1 MTSRLPATTTGPV
14 PVAPVLSLLFATGW
28 AANHFV
34 ALLPVLREQEHLS
47 AGLLAGVFGLYAVGL
62 LPGLLLGGSL
72 SDRIGRRRLALPGA
86 AVALAGTVS
95 LLAWHDPAG
104 LVVGRLLVGLG
115 AGATISAGTAWATD
129 RRGAAGSVR
138 AGVALTAGFAAGPVV
153 SGVLAQWLPA
163 PLVVAF
169 ALSAALSVGAI
180 LAAARV
186 DALPPPD
193 GPVPTD
199 PVPVRPRS
207 AHTALGWALPVAP
220 FVFTSTA
227 VGIVTLPSRLEGS
240 VGGPLPA
247 GLGAGLVMGTGVV
260 AQMVARRLHAG
271 ASVGVVGATASAA
284 GLALVAAVVADPPLG
299 MFLLAGTLLGVGYG
313 LCLRGGL
320 LDLAT
325 WAPPAR
331 RGSLTGVFYVCAYLG
346 FGVPVLVEALRPA
359 WGDRL
364 PLLVLAGAAAV
375 AAAHRGWRLRRH
387 HH

>member
-1 MTSRLPATTTGPV
+1 
-14 PVAPVLSLLFATGW
+14 VAPVLSLLFATGW

-62 LPGLLLGGSL
+62 MPGLLLGGSL

-129 RRGAAGSVR
+129 RRGATGSVR
-138 AGVALTAGFAAGPVV
+138 AGVALSAGFAAGPVI

-163 PLVVAF
+163 PLVTAF
-169 ALSAALSVGAI
+169 ALSAALSGAAI
-180 LAAARV
+180 VAAARV
-186 DALPPPD
+186 AATPPTD
-193 GPVPTD
+193 GPAPAD
-199 PVPVRPRS
+199 PVPAHRS
-207 AHTALGWALPVAP
+207 AAGTALGWALPVAP
-220 FVFTSTA
+220 WVFTSTA

-240 VGGPLPA
+240 AGGPLLA
-247 GLGAGLVMGTGVV
+247 GLAAGLVMGTGVV
-260 AQMVARRLHAG
+260 AQLVARRLHAG
-271 ASVGVVGATASAA
+271 AGASVIGATAAAA
-284 GLALVAAVVADPPLG
+284 GLALTAAVATDPPLG
-299 MFLLAGTLLGVGYG
+299 VLLVAGTLLGVGYG

-325 WAPPAR
+325 WAPPAQ
-331 RGSLTGVFYVCAYLG
+331 RGSLTGLFYVCAYLG
-346 FGVPVLVEALRPA
+346 FGVPVLLEALRPG

-364 PLLVLAGAAAV
+364 PLLVLAAAAAV
-375 AAAHRGWRLRRH
+375 VAAHRGWRLRRRQH
-387 HH
+387 